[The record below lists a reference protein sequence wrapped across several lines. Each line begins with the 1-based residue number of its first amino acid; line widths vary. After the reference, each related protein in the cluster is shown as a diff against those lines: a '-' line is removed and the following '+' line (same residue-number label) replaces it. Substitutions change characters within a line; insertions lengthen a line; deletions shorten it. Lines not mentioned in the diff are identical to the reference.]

1 MLAVEG
7 GFAMAAL
14 NNSYAAQMHALT
26 PGALGPYLDE
36 FASELACKGYAP
48 LTISGYAASIA
59 HFGGW
64 LERHRIAVEAIDDQC
79 IKAFAAHRCRCPG
92 ARQHRSVSRKYVARV
107 ALFIGYLR
115 QRGILNQ
122 IEDPVRPEPPAA
134 LGEFCSWLLHHRGLS
149 PRTIDRHN
157 RLISKLLPALRTD
170 TTRWDAAIVRDVI
183 TAEVKR
189 NKIPNAKCVISA
201 LRMYLRFLASVNLC
215 RPGLDLAVPTVAQW
229 RLSALPRYLVE
240 DDIER
245 IVNSCDL
252 ETDTGVRDHA
262 ILLLLAR
269 LGLRGG
275 DIVNLRLDD
284 IDWRSGQIQIRGK
297 SRREVRLPLPQD
309 AGDALLEYL
318 VRVRPSTPVGQV
330 FLCMNAPW
338 RPFATSATVCSIVGF
353 ALCRAGIWKPPSKGA
368 NLLRH
373 SVATSMLRGG
383 ATLDAIGTVLRHRSS
398 QTTAHYA
405 KVDVVKLRGIAQ
417 PWPGGVSC

>member
-1 MLAVEG
+1 MEAAEGGLAV
-7 GFAMAAL
+7 ATL
-14 NNSYAAQMHALT
+14 NSSYAAQVHALT

-36 FASELACKGYAP
+36 FTSELAHNGYAL

-64 LERHRIAVEAIDDQC
+64 LERRRIAVEAIDDQC
-79 IKAFAAHRCRCPG
+79 VEAFAAHRCRCPG
-92 ARQHRSVSRKYVARV
+92 GRLHHSVSRKYVGRV
-107 ALFIGYLR
+107 ASFIGYLR
-115 QRGILNQ
+115 RRGILDQ
-122 IEDPVRPEPPAA
+122 AEDPVRDEPPPV
-134 LGEFCSWLLHHRGLS
+134 LGEFCDWLLHHRGLS
-149 PRTIDRHN
+149 PRTIDRHK
-157 RLISKLLPALRTD
+157 RLICKLLPELGAD
-170 TTRWDAAIVRDVI
+170 TTRWDAAMVRDVI

-189 NKIPNAKCVISA
+189 NKIPNAKCVVSA
-201 LRMYLRFLASVNLC
+201 LRMYLRFLASVGLC
-215 RPGLDLAVPTVAQW
+215 RPGLDLAVPTVAHW
-229 RLSALPRYLVE
+229 RLSALPKYLVQA
-240 DDIER
+240 DIER
-245 IVNSCDL
+245 IVDSCDL

-275 DIVNLRLDD
+275 DIVNLRLAD
-284 IDWRSGQIQIRGK
+284 IDWRSAELRLRGK
-297 SRREVRLPLPQD
+297 SRREVLLPLPQD

-318 VRVRPSTPVGQV
+318 VRVRPPTPVDHV

-353 ALCRAGIWKPPSKGA
+353 ALSRAGIARPPSKGA

-373 SVATSMLRGG
+373 SFATSMLRGG

-398 QTTAHYA
+398 ETTAHYA
-405 KVDVVKLRGIAQ
+405 KVDIALLREIVQ

>member
-26 PGALGPYLDE
+26 PGALGSYLDE
-36 FASELACKGYAP
+36 FASELARKGYTP

-64 LERHRIAVEAIDDQC
+64 LERHHIAVEAIDDQC
-79 IKAFAAHRCRCPG
+79 VKAFAAHRCQCPG
-92 ARQHRSVSRKYVARV
+92 GRQHQSVSRKYVARV

-122 IEDPVRPEPPAA
+122 IEDPVRPEAPAA
-134 LGEFCSWLLHHRGLS
+134 LGEFCNWLLHHRGLS

-157 RLISKLLPALRTD
+157 RLICKLLPALGTD
-170 TTRWDAAIVRDVI
+170 TMRWDAAIVRDVI

-201 LRMYLRFLASVNLC
+201 LRMYLRFLASVSLC
-215 RPGLDLAVPTVAQW
+215 RPGLDLAVPTVAHW

-245 IVNSCDL
+245 IVDSCDL

-284 IDWRSGQIQIRGK
+284 IDWRSAQLQLRGK

-318 VRVRPSTPVGQV
+318 VRVRPPTPVDQV

-353 ALCRAGIWKPPSKGA
+353 ALCRAGIGEPPSKGA

-373 SVATSMLRGG
+373 YVATSMLRGG

-405 KVDVVKLRGIAQ
+405 KVDVVLLREIAQ
-417 PWPGGVSC
+417 PWPRGVSC